1 MAEAYVTLAEAA
13 ELEGLGYEALKKRVQ
28 RKEEVLDIKTEKSET
43 GGRDKVF
50 IAVSSLSK
58 QAQTAYRERKRLEET
73 QGEELDLSQAPW
85 YVTSDP
91 DWYMANYKANYYKGI
106 EMRGIAQKFIK
117 ELPQAGKK
125 NRTKFTE
132 DFAREH
138 IHKDGRTFYRH
149 VKIYYEARA
158 WAARMGRLDGL
169 NYDWITI
176 LALCRKPKEKGRFP
190 SFSED
195 VKKIISYIW
204 FNEDFAQNRGTV
216 GMLYER
222 LTEIAEQNE
231 WGRIPSYQSVCR
243 YITWMMEDEGMRNV
257 HYLAANGLRE
267 YRNQVAV
274 KGSRDTRSLKVMEV
288 VMGDEHTFDC
298 WVSYTN
304 ENGKVSP
311 IRPKLV
317 AWIDV
322 RSRTVMGDVICKDAD
337 SYILKESLLKMLYQE
352 HGGVPEHL
360 YIDNGKDYTSQTM
373 TGRPRNVRSGEPDGM
388 KEYHGNELAF
398 EEEVIGFYRA
408 IGIKDDHRALPYQ
421 PWIKSI
427 IERTFKTVCDGF
439 TRWMASYT
447 GTLTGSR
454 TSAKVDKDI
463 KQMFEKGQ
471 LLTMEEFKEAWN
483 TWLEKYHHRTH
494 RGLKMA
500 GERWTSPCEVFENA
514 EQYVKA
520 VPPKSQVTMMM
531 LKIDNVLVR
540 NIGIVRWGYEYRAQ
554 ELCNY
559 IGKKV
564 LIKYDPNDVSI
575 IYVFNPKTKER
586 ICDAV
591 SQELLSFGHS
601 IHEKTVESHI
611 RMQKTQEKRDKQT
624 LAESQDLG
632 DLAERAKG
640 FNPVTGGLD
649 LMIRGKGKPAKVIAL
664 PGDPAYRNN
673 PEMRK
678 RRQGENPY
686 IARKAQ
692 EALEKMKALE
702 SG

>member
-13 ELEGLGYEALKKRVQ
+13 ELEGLGYEALKKRIQ
-28 RKEEVLDIKTEKSET
+28 RKEKALDIKTEKSKT

-58 QAQTAYRERKRLEET
+58 QAQAAYRERKRLEET

-106 EMRGIAQKFIK
+106 EMRGIVQKFIK

-149 VKIYYEARA
+149 VKTYYEAGA
-158 WAARMGRLDGL
+158 WASRMGRLDGL
-169 NYDWITI
+169 DYDWITI

-190 SFSED
+190 SFSEE
-195 VKKIISYIW
+195 VRKTIAYIW
-204 FNEDFAQNRGTV
+204 FNKEFAMNRGTV

-222 LTEIAEQNE
+222 LTEIAEQNG
-231 WGRIPSYQSVCR
+231 WGHIPSYQSVCR
-243 YITWMMEDEGMRNV
+243 YVTWMMEDERMKNA
-257 HYLAANGLRE
+257 HTLAADGLKE
-267 YRNQVAV
+267 YRNKVMV
-274 KGSRDTRSLKVMEV
+274 KGRRDTRSLKVMEV

-304 ENGKVSP
+304 ENGKTSP

-322 RSRTVMGDVICKDAD
+322 RSRSIMGDVLCKDAN
-337 SYILKESLLKMLYQE
+337 SQILKESLLRMIYQE
-352 HGGVPEHL
+352 HGGVPKEL
-360 YIDNGKDYTSQTM
+360 YIDNGKDYVSRTM
-373 TGRPRNVRSGEPDGM
+373 TGRPRNVRSGDPLE
-388 KEYHGNELAF
+388 EFHGNELAF
-398 EEEVIGFYRA
+398 DDEVIGFYRA
-408 IGIKDDHRALPYQ
+408 IGVQDDHRALPYQ
-421 PWIKSI
+421 PWSKGQV
-427 IERTFKTVCDGF
+427 ERFFETVCGQF
-439 TRWMASYT
+439 TKWMASYT
-447 GTLTGSR
+447 GTLTGSS
-454 TSAKVDKDI
+454 TSDKVNKDI

-471 LLTMEEFKEAWN
+471 LLTMEEFCEAWRG
-483 TWLEKYHHRTH
+483 WLEKYHHKMH
-494 RGLKMA
+494 RELKKVGEEWVTPWELFEN
-500 GERWTSPCEVFENA
+500 GERYE
-514 EQYVKA
+514 KGL
-520 VPPKSQVTMMM
+520 PPKSRATMLM
-531 LKIDNVLVR
+531 LKSDNVLVR
-540 NIGIVRWGYEYRAQ
+540 NTGISRWGYDYRAQ
-554 ELCNY
+554 ELCDY
-559 IGKKV
+559 INEKV
-564 LIKYDPNDVSI
+564 LIKYDPNDVSVL
-575 IYVFNPKTKER
+575 YVFDRRTKKR
-586 ICDAV
+586 ICEAV
-591 SQELLSFGHS
+591 SQELLAFAPGVGQKRL
-601 IHEKTVESHI
+601 EEHI
-611 RMQKTQEKRDKQT
+611 RMQKTQEKRDKKR
-624 LAESQDLG
+624 LAETQDLG
-632 DLAERAKG
+632 DLTEKVTG

-673 PEMRK
+673 LEMRK

-702 SG
+702 SV

>member
-28 RKEEVLDIKTEKSET
+28 RKEEALDIRTEKSET
-43 GGRDKVF
+43 GGRGKVF

-58 QAQTAYRERKRLEET
+58 QAQTAYKEQKRLEET

-106 EMRGIAQKFIK
+106 EMRGIVRKFIK

-138 IHKDGRTFYRH
+138 IRKDGRTFYRH
-149 VKIYYEARA
+149 VKTYYEAGA
-158 WAARMGRLDGL
+158 WASRMGRLDGL
-169 NYDWITI
+169 DYDWVTI

-190 SFSED
+190 SFSEE
-195 VKKIISYIW
+195 VKKTIAYIW
-204 FNEDFAQNRGTV
+204 FNKEFAMNRGTV

-222 LTEIAEQNE
+222 LTEIAGRNG

-243 YITWMMEDEGMRNV
+243 YVTWMMEDERMKNA
-257 HYLAANGLRE
+257 HTLAADGLKE
-267 YRNQVAV
+267 YRNKVMV
-274 KGSRDTRSLKVMEV
+274 KGRRDTRSLKVMEV

-304 ENGKVSP
+304 ENGKTAP

-322 RSRTVMGDVICKDAD
+322 RSRSVMGDVLCKDAN
-337 SYILKESLLKMLYQE
+337 SQILKESLLRMLYQE
-352 HGGVPEHL
+352 HGGVPKEL
-360 YIDNGKDYTSQTM
+360 YIDNGKDYVSRTM
-373 TGRPRNVRSGEPDGM
+373 TGRPRSVRSGDPAE
-388 KEYHGNELAF
+388 EFHGNELAF
-398 EEEVIGFYRA
+398 DDEVIGFYRA
-408 IGIKDDHRALPYQ
+408 IGVQDDHRALPYQ
-421 PWIKSI
+421 PWSKGQV
-427 IERTFKTVCDGF
+427 ERFFETVCSQF
-439 TRWMASYT
+439 TKWMASYT
-447 GTLTGSR
+447 GTLTGSS
-454 TSAKVDKDI
+454 TSDKVDKDV

-471 LLTMEEFKEAWN
+471 LLTMEEFCEAWRG
-483 TWLEKYHHRTH
+483 WLEKYHHKAH
-494 RGLKMA
+494 RELKKA
-500 GERWTSPCEVFENA
+500 GEEWVTPWELFENG
-514 EQYVKA
+514 ERYEKGL
-520 VPPKSQVTMMM
+520 PPKSRATMLM
-531 LKIDNVLVR
+531 LKSDNVLVR
-540 NIGIVRWGYEYRAQ
+540 NTGISRWGHDYRAQ
-554 ELCNY
+554 ELCDY
-559 IGKKV
+559 INEKV
-564 LIKYDPNDVSI
+564 LIKYDPNDVSVL
-575 IYVFNPKTKER
+575 YVFDRRTKKR
-586 ICDAV
+586 ICEAV
-591 SQELLSFGHS
+591 SQELLAFAPG
-601 IHEKTVESHI
+601 IGQKALEEHI
-611 RMQKTQEKRDKQT
+611 RMQKTQEKRDKKR
-624 LAESQDLG
+624 LAETQDLG
-632 DLAERAKG
+632 DLAEKVKG
-640 FNPVTGGLD
+640 FNPVTGGID
-649 LMIRGKGKPAKVIAL
+649 LMIRGEGKPAKVIAL

-686 IARKAQ
+686 IDRKAQ